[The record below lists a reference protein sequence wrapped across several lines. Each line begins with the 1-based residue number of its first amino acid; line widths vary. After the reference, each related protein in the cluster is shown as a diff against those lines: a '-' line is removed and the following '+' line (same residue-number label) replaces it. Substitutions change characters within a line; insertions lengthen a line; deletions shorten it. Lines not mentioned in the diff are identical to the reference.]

1 MRAQSMIKILASLA
15 IVALLIAV
23 WHTSTSSATVPRPY
37 DGLAFEY
44 DDNDS
49 EYSDDKDSDD
59 EDSDDEDS
67 DDDSDDEDSD
77 DSDGEFSDDDYEVSS
92 PGMPASLM
100 ATSASLLPK
109 PSSQATDFAKFAP
122 KKTGVQN
129 FLNPA
134 QFIGLDTQGS
144 SMKNANQDLRAAPI
158 IPKRDVGPWM
168 ASSID
173 PDVYRNPIF

>member
-1 MRAQSMIKILASLA
+1 MIKILASVA

-23 WHTSTSSATVPRPY
+23 WHTTVGSASVPRPY

-49 EYSDDKDSDD
+49 EYSDDEDSDEEDSGDEDSDEEDSGD
-59 EDSDDEDS
+59 EDSDDE
-67 DDDSDDEDSD
+67 
-77 DSDGEFSDDDYEVSS
+77 FSDDDNEVSG